1 MTEAEVFSI
10 LPLPISLGGY
20 ISDAENICG
29 LFILMV
35 PNETNSLSWNISGF
49 KLNLSINHVGTLW
62 GGSRWHL
69 NLLDICWHFVL
80 VSASY
85 TRDMNT
91 ELTL

>member
-35 PNETNSLSWNISGF
+35 PNGTNSLSWNISEF

-69 NLLDICWHFVL
+69 NLLDLLAF
-80 VSASY
+80 
-85 TRDMNT
+85 
-91 ELTL
+91 